1 MTENQVKTNLCV
13 YDRRNPGFSVCEE
26 YGYDKEEVDATGN
39 HAKEN
44 CYCDNCFRGNSPLA
58 EEILRLKELIE
69 LK

>member
-13 YDRRNPGFSVCEE
+13 YDRRNPGFSVCEK

-44 CYCDNCFRGNSPLA
+44 C
-58 EEILRLKELIE
+58 
-69 LK
+69 